1 MNELTTQWTY
11 NLDEM
16 SEDKSRPRVG
26 TPPQKAFEI
35 IGIDGNMNGGLRPI
49 SGFKRVA
56 ELDYYSTA
64 SSVASAFR
72 FDHNS
77 EVIDF
82 FPVNFRLNHKLRA
95 NGSFETEDKEGYAY
109 GYVYRVK
116 QDSKT
121 TSVFIEYYDSLTGDW
136 VSFGGNG
143 HIADTDVGNQ
153 KSYAADPADNQVL
166 ATATIRTDH
175 AGNST
180 TAGEQPP
187 EKSYV
192 TLVDATGKSLNYVT
206 TLDGGGAATGTR
218 LATNSPTSGSGIC

>member
-49 SGFKRVA
+49 SGFKQVA

-64 SSVASAFR
+64 SGVDAAFQ
-72 FDHNS
+72 FNNSS

-82 FPVNFRLNHKLRA
+82 QPVNFRLNHKLKSD
-95 NGSFETEDKEGYAY
+95 GSFETEDKEGYAY

-116 QDSKT
+116 QDGKT

-143 HIADTDVGNQ
+143 HLSDGVSGNE
-153 KSYAADPADNQVL
+153 KGYAADPADNQVL
-166 ATATIRTDH
+166 ATATITTDH
-175 AGNST
+175 NGDST
-180 TAGEQPP
+180 TDDDLPD
-187 EKSYV
+187 EKVLS
-192 TLVDATGKSLNYVT
+192 SL
-206 TLDGGGAATGTR
+206 
-218 LATNSPTSGSGIC
+218 